1 MKNVLG
7 LLGSGSREG
16 STLATATTHT
26 GTGAVEAAASDAGN
40 NGMASSASHFEVE
53 AKSGDLSTGS
63 ATFPYLSKNA
73 DAGAPL
79 VVLGTADSAGIGSMQ
94 QHPTGSSHVDKSSP
108 KGHSSR
114 DSIRSA
120 SGDEGR
126 LFSTAGS
133 EFLLV
138 EKKNAGGRVA
148 LVLESSAGPSH
159 TGASASLLSASSSG
173 SASEGADAE
182 HHDEIYGTKL
192 GSRVCSLL
200 YFRS

>member
-94 QHPTGSSHVDKSSP
+94 QHPTGSDKSSP
-108 KGHSSR
+108 MRGHSSR
-114 DSIRSA
+114 ASIRSA

>member
-73 DAGAPL
+73 DADAPL
-79 VVLGTADSAGIGSMQ
+79 GLLGTADSAGIGTMQ
-94 QHPTGSSHVDKSSP
+94 QHPTGSSHVDKASP
-108 KGHSSR
+108 RRGHSSR
-114 DSIRSA
+114 ASIRS
-120 SGDEGR
+120 GD
-126 LFSTAGS
+126 
-133 EFLLV
+133 
-138 EKKNAGGRVA
+138 RVA

-159 TGASASLLSASSSG
+159 TGTSTFLLSASSSG